1 MRTTTRM
8 LITVGTLT
16 LLPLTVAFS
25 CDAQPKVP
33 RTGKITE
40 ITPGSAACWD
50 EQSDVAPRRSVA
62 ISYRPAGT
70 DANGHE
76 WPLAF
81 TCVTPDTAAKYTV
94 GGTYP

>member
-1 MRTTTRM
+1 MKRATR
-8 LITVGTLT
+8 LIVTVATLVA
-16 LLPLTVAFS
+16 LPLTVAFS
-25 CDAQPKVP
+25 CDGQPKAP
-33 RTGKITE
+33 RTGKITQ

-70 DANGHE
+70 DANGYE

-81 TCVTPDTAAKYTV
+81 TCVTPDKSTKYVV